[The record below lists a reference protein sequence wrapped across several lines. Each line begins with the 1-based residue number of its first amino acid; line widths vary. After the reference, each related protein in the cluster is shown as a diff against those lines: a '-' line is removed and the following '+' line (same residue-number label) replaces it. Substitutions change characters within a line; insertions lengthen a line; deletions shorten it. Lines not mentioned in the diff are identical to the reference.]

1 MGGYQGRGNLN
12 NSFPSAGC
20 QLPPGGGEGH
30 ISPVTVT
37 MDPVLVSALVSSL
50 LISLVVTLCCSLRI
64 LALLASNKQQGDLE
78 RQDTVEMA
86 AVGQENLNGDV
97 NISIYTVKDE
107 EETFHPLNKDPSKS
121 EGQKYSNNQDTSSS
135 TGDSVDSSSM
145 ASEED
150 GVNVEED
157 EDAALLSD
165 DSGIHEVASSCDRGD
180 TEADDSDSDS
190 DDLDTS
196 LHSLNLTTMFREDH
210 QEQKPLD
217 PEFKFTFHSVDIGA
231 NELEASFINI
241 ESHIQDFFS
250 SSPSTQ
256 RKPIS
261 SPPTTFY
268 GLLNKLSYFYCM

>member
-1 MGGYQGRGNLN
+1 
-12 NSFPSAGC
+12 
-20 QLPPGGGEGH
+20 
-30 ISPVTVT
+30 
-37 MDPVLVSALVSSL
+37 
-50 LISLVVTLCCSLRI
+50 
-64 LALLASNKQQGDLE
+64 
-78 RQDTVEMA
+78 
-86 AVGQENLNGDV
+86 
-97 NISIYTVKDE
+97 
-107 EETFHPLNKDPSKS
+107 
-121 EGQKYSNNQDTSSS
+121 
-135 TGDSVDSSSM
+135 M

-150 GVNVEED
+150 GVNVEEEE

-165 DSGIHEVASSCDRGD
+165 DSGIHEVASSCDSRD
-180 TEADDSDSDS
+180 TEADDSDS

-210 QEQKPLD
+210 QEHKPLD
-217 PEFKFTFHSVDIGA
+217 PEFKFTFHTVDIGA

-250 SSPSTQ
+250 SSPSIQ

>member
-1 MGGYQGRGNLN
+1 
-12 NSFPSAGC
+12 
-20 QLPPGGGEGH
+20 
-30 ISPVTVT
+30 

-64 LALLASNKQQGDLE
+64 LALLASNKQQADVE
-78 RQDTVEMA
+78 SQDTVVMA
-86 AVGQENLNGDV
+86 AVNQENLNSDV
-97 NISIYTVKDE
+97 NISIYTVTDE
-107 EETFHPLNKDPSKS
+107 EGTFYPLNKDPSKS
-121 EGQKYSNNQDTSSS
+121 DGQKYSNNQDTSSS
-135 TGDSVDSSSM
+135 SGDSVESSSM

-150 GVNVEED
+150 RVNVEEE

-165 DSGIHEVASSCDRGD
+165 DSGIHEVASSCDSGD
-180 TEADDSDSDS
+180 TEADDSD
-190 DDLDTS
+190 DLDIS
-196 LHSLNLTTMFREDH
+196 LDSLNLTTMFREDH

-250 SSPSTQ
+250 SSPSIQ

-261 SPPTTFY
+261 SQPTTFY